1 MLESRRVRLFIID
14 SHRLVRDGLRARL
27 SVAPLFEIV
36 GEADNLSEALVGL
49 DASAVDVLLMDI
61 GVAELG
67 DIELEGFVEHVA
79 PTAVLVL
86 SWHAE
91 PTAVARAMRAG
102 ARGFMLKDA
111 PTVQLLD
118 AVQTVSVGGTCL
130 GSGIA
135 GGFFRGA
142 RPDSELSRR
151 EREVLHMVG
160 QGLASKTIAQTLNL
174 SLRTVESHRQNIK
187 RKLQLKTHAALI
199 RFAVGHA
206 QHTEDDADLDTA
218 AGHSI
223 RPPDDPT
230 HWAGRPR
237 SRPR

>member
-1 MLESRRVRLFIID
+1 MPEPRRIRLFIVD
-14 SHRLVRDGLRARL
+14 THRLVRDGIRARL
-27 SVAPLFEIV
+27 SVVPSFEIV
-36 GEADNLSEALVGL
+36 GEADNVSEALVAL
-49 DASAVDVLLMDI
+49 QANAVDVLLMDI
-61 GVAELG
+61 GFAELG
-67 DIELEGFVEHVA
+67 TIELEGFIDHVA

-91 PTAVARAMRAG
+91 PAVVARAMRAG

-111 PTVQLLD
+111 PAVQLLD
-118 AVQTVSVGGTCL
+118 AVQTVSVGGKCL

-135 GGFFRGA
+135 GGLFQGA

-160 QGLASKTIAQTLNL
+160 QGLTSKTIAQTLSL

-187 RKLQLKTHAALI
+187 RKLKLKTHADLI
-199 RFAVGHA
+199 KFAVGHA
-206 QHTEDDADLDTA
+206 QHPEDDADQGAA

-223 RPPDDPT
+223 RPPGDPT
-230 HWAGRPR
+230 HLVGRPR
-237 SRPR
+237 SRSR